1 MSDSVTVSLLYNTET
16 VTLSIQAYLLSSPS
30 EKIIDILILTG
41 SKKERKRASASKNLA
56 PSAREQWDPLRK
68 GPRAAHTGLEQPQG
82 WCGGGVH
89 VLFWL
94 QDSTCRRVQE

>member
-1 MSDSVTVSLLYNTET
+1 MSDSVTVSLLYNTEI
-16 VTLSIQAYLLSSPS
+16 VTLCLLKPLKQPFK
-30 EKIIDILILTG
+30 ENIDNLILTG